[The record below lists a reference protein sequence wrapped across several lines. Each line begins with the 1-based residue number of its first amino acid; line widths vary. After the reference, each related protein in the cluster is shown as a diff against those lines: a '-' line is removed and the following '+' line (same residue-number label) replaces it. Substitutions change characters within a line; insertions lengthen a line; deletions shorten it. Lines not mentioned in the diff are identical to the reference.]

1 MFFKKEANFSEEDLD
16 SIIAACQKQDMKAQ
30 RVLFKKFFSYGKAIS
45 RRYATNEEEA
55 EEIMNDGFLKMYK
68 NLDKFDPSRSFKA
81 WLKKIIINT
90 SIDYYRKSI
99 SLKHAHYTVAIDDV
113 EITDLSDDAIGKIAV
128 DELLQLIQQLTPAY
142 RMVFTL
148 FVIDGYSHREI
159 AELMGIKEGTSKSNL
174 RDARVKMQY
183 LIKINYP
190 HLYDAY
196 ALNYT
201 KN

>member
-1 MFFKKEANFSEEDLD
+1 MFFKKPNDFSEDDLEQVLE
-16 SIIAACQKQDMKAQ
+16 ACQRQDQKAQ
-30 RVLFKKFFSYGKAIS
+30 RLLFKKFFSFGKAIS

-55 EEIMNDGFLKMYK
+55 EEIMNDSFLKMYK

-81 WLKKIIINT
+81 WLKRIIINT

-99 SLKHAHYTVAIDDV
+99 SLKHAHYTIDIEDV
-113 EITDLSDDAIGKIAV
+113 EITDLSDDAIGKIAA
-128 DELLQLIQQLTPAY
+128 DELLKLIQQLTPAY
-142 RMVFTL
+142 RMVFTM

-159 AELMGIKEGTSKSNL
+159 GELMGIKEGTSKSNL
-174 RDARVKMQY
+174 RDARSKMQY

-201 KN
+201 RN